1 MLSQALEKWLKN
13 GSFLTITLI
22 VCVMVK
28 ILEHIVSTAICHD
41 VMLLFVERKMSIL
54 LRCAAIFCYKPEGMF
69 LLQDMAL
76 THYQKAIESR
86 SFVAA
91 AQILDRSVQSCT
103 FFLSNR
109 NSYIVYGMGI

>member
-1 MLSQALEKWLKN
+1 M
-13 GSFLTITLI
+13 FIPLI
-22 VCVMVK
+22 VRVMVK
-28 ILEHIVSTAICHD
+28 TSEQLFPQLFCHD
-41 VMLLFVERKMSIL
+41 IMLLFVERKMSIL